1 MEVYWKTLNDN
12 GVTKERMRSYDR
24 PIVSEPKLRTDQK
37 DGLIRDLTAY
47 LRTLKVCLWSWYPH
61 EFFHR
66 GFVSVLRSN
75 QSLLSHRVVKD
86 QGSTRSYHI
95 RERHLHLTLCTC
107 NLFQLLMSIE
117 WWQAVHSGADLE
129 SAIQTCMGYTSKVS
143 QHIQAFRAQRFAMM
157 QEILL
162 GMSFSM
168 LQGSGFMAGL

>member
-1 MEVYWKTLNDN
+1 VDVCTQALLDYIKSGFKMEVYWKTLNDN

-47 LRTLKVCLWSWYPH
+47 LRTLKVCLWSWCPH

-66 GFVSVLRSN
+66 GFVSVLHSY

-117 WWQAVHSGADLE
+117 
-129 SAIQTCMGYTSKVS
+129 
-143 QHIQAFRAQRFAMM
+143 
-157 QEILL
+157 
-162 GMSFSM
+162 
-168 LQGSGFMAGL
+168 